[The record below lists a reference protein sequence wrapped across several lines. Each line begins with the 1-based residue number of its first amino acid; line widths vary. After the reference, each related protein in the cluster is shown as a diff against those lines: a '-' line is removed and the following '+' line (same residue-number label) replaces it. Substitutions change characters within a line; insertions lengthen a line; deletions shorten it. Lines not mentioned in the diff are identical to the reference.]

1 MVSINFN
8 KLNKIKTT
16 LKISLKNLH
25 ILGVALGRS
34 NHNSLDLTRLPARGV
49 RERWRYACIK
59 STVSEMAQHATL
71 RLFL

>member
-34 NHNSLDLTRLPARGV
+34 NHNSLDLTRLPAKGSA
-49 RERWRYACIK
+49 REMEIC
-59 STVSEMAQHATL
+59 MH
-71 RLFL
+71 